1 MTRFKRILQVLAAI
15 GFLILLPLVGIFLW
29 WILLSLA
36 AIAICSFVVVAA
48 WEWTKDRPAPPG
60 SSSPLPTKP
69 KRPEPIFFS
78 DVAKSRAT
86 GNSPESD

>member
-48 WEWTKDRPAPPG
+48 WEWTKESAPH